1 MTSIKQKRA
10 TRKRPG
16 TGGAGKFFR
25 IVVRPKGEFVSFR
38 NHDVGEKGHI
48 QRLAGRRK
56 SGSWATQAWL
66 IAKTDAKL
74 MGDTLIGKTKHVK
87 DVISKLR
94 RKPKKV
100 KGDIF
105 KAGSRKNVPERLKPT
120 PAMRK
125 AQKSNIKKA
134 QAALRKK

>member
-10 TRKRPG
+10 ARKRPG
-16 TGGAGKFFR
+16 TGGAGKFYR

-38 NHDVGEKGHI
+38 NHDVGEKGHV

-56 SGSWATQAWL
+56 SGSRATQAWL
-66 IAKTDAKL
+66 IAKKDAKVV
-74 MGDTLIGKTKHVK
+74 GDILIGKTKHVK

-105 KAGSRKNVPERLKPT
+105 KAGPRKNVPEKSKPT

-134 QAALRKK
+134 QASHRKK